1 MVTAEI
7 AMHLW
12 AGYTEEGGASAISN
26 VAYVAQFVP
35 AVEAASQE
43 LSNRLSKGETGWGE
57 VFAYD
62 VVQAAGAWLYY
73 NAGRTNNEDFCSEL
87 MRLCK

>member
-12 AGYTEEGGASAISN
+12 AGYTEEGGDSAISN

-35 AVEAASQE
+35 AVEAVSQE
-43 LSNRLSKGETGWGE
+43 LSDRMGKGEMGWGG

-62 VVQAAGAWLYY
+62 VVQAAGAWLYR
-73 NAGRTNNEDFCSEL
+73 NAGRTNNEDFCFEL
-87 MRLCK
+87 RRLCK